1 MTNGMCASHC
11 CSVLNYAT
19 FMGTEYSRRCYCS
32 NVSNSDNFVPCGT
45 CECNMQCDG
54 NLNEICGGVW
64 SLSVYKIEC
73 SPDTTVTTYP
83 QTTSDR
89 STVIPEMTTQS
100 TLAANSSSTTSLA
113 QFTPM
118 SSVGNNNSVCSC
130 ANCMKMNNTIWTE
143 KELAEK
149 LSVLRKAISIN
160 KKETNLYK
168 ATKMSAYDPRKS
180 SRNIGIVGIIV
191 LVVPVIFVLVIDAQR
206 ICQ

>member
-1 MTNGMCASHC
+1 MY
-11 CSVLNYAT
+11 LNL
-19 FMGTEYSRRCYCS
+19 FS
-32 NVSNSDNFVPCGT
+32 
-45 CECNMQCDG
+45 
-54 NLNEICGGVW
+54 
-64 SLSVYKIEC
+64 EC

-113 QFTPM
+113 QFTLM

-130 ANCMKMNNTIWTE
+130 ANSMKMNNTIWTE
-143 KELAEK
+143 EELAEK
-149 LSVLRKAISIN
+149 LSVLRDAISIK

-168 ATKMSAYDPRKS
+168 ATKMSAYDPRES
-180 SRNIGIVGIIV
+180 SRNIGIVGVIV
-191 LVVPVIFVLVIDAQR
+191 LVVPVIFVLIIDAQR